1 MRSIQRDRHTERGE
15 GRKGEREK
23 DRVGGEGVRSIQR
36 DRHTERGEGRKGERE
51 KDRGGGEKHTVR
63 QTNRKR

>member
-1 MRSIQRDRHTERGE
+1 M
-15 GRKGEREK
+15 
-23 DRVGGEGVRSIQR
+23 GVRSIQR